1 MATAVTLTARNTQTQ
16 MALTT
21 AEDTLTFTEGTVA
34 GGEDRLIELVCD
46 AAWGISHA
54 TGAFGTKK
62 PIPAGTP
69 FRINLASSPKVYYVH
84 VGTGTGTLS
93 IWPL

>member
-1 MATAVTLTARNTQTQ
+1 MATAVTLLGRNKQTQ

-21 AEDTLTFTEGTVA
+21 AEDTLTFTEGSTNGA
-34 GGEDRLIELVCD
+34 LDRIIELVCD
-46 AAWGISHA
+46 AAWGISDA
-54 TGAFGTKK
+54 TGAFATKK
-62 PIPAGTP
+62 PIPAGTA
-69 FRINLASSPKVYYVH
+69 FRIQLDGSPKIFYVH